1 MKRYNLHRI
10 MTRAWRIFRK
20 EKGLS
25 FGEALHRSWLSAKAE
40 PVNADRVQAAKE
52 LAGITEECMTWA
64 GWKALGFEVVHG
76 SKCLFQAVVVDAAKG
91 DGKTKVKSYFG
102 ASQVQPITAA

>member
-1 MKRYNLHRI
+1 MRYNLSQI
-10 MTRAWRIFRK
+10 MHKAWAIFRK
-20 EKGLS
+20 GKTT
-25 FGEALHRSWLSAKAE
+25 FAEALHRAWQAAKAE
-40 PVNADRVQAAKE
+40 PINEQRVTEAKTA
-52 LAGITEECMTWA
+52 AGITEETHSWA
-64 GWKALGFEVVHG
+64 GWKAMGFEVAHG

>member
-1 MKRYNLHRI
+1 MKFNLSQI
-10 MTRAWRIFRK
+10 MTKAWQIFRK
-20 EKGLS
+20 GKTT
-25 FGEALHRSWLSAKAE
+25 FAEALHRAWQAAKAE
-40 PVNADRVQAAKE
+40 PVNEQRVTDAKTA
-52 LAGITEECMTWA
+52 AGITEETHSWA

-102 ASQVQPITAA
+102 MSQVQRITA